1 MMDIEE
7 IKKCIP
13 HRPPFLLVDRII
25 ECDDES
31 RIVGIKNV
39 TINEPFF
46 VGHFPEFPVMPG
58 VLIVEALAQVG
69 CILGNRILKPDNQPI
84 VLFMG
89 IDEVKFRK
97 PVVPGDTLRL
107 EMIKIKQRKDLFRF
121 QGHAF
126 VGDTLVTQGIFQAMM
141 KDPATM

>member
-1 MMDIEE
+1 MLDIEQ
-7 IKKCIP
+7 IKDHLP
-13 HRPPFLLVDRII
+13 HRPPFLLVDRVI

-39 TINEPFF
+39 TVNEPFF
-46 VGHFPEFPVMPG
+46 VGHFPKFYVMPG

-69 CILGNRILKPDNQPI
+69 CILGHRILKPEGDPI
-84 VLFMG
+84 VLFIG

-107 EMIKIKQRKDLFRF
+107 EMVKVKQRKELFRF

-126 VGDTLVTQGIFQAMM
+126 VGDTLVTQGMFQAMM
-141 KDPATM
+141 KDPDKM

>member
-1 MMDIEE
+1 MLDIVE
-7 IKKCIP
+7 IQKLLP
-13 HRPPFLLVDRII
+13 HRPPFLLVDRIV

-39 TINEPFF
+39 TMNEPYF
-46 VGHFPEFPVMPG
+46 VGHFPSFPVMPG

-69 CILGNRILKPDNQPI
+69 CILGRRILNPKGDPI

-97 PVVPGDTLRL
+97 PVVPGDVLRL
-107 EMIKIKQRKDLFRF
+107 EMIKIKQRGELFRF
-121 QGHAF
+121 QGQAM
-126 VGDTLVTQGIFQAMM
+126 VEDKVVTQGIFQAVM
-141 KDPATM
+141 KDPQQI